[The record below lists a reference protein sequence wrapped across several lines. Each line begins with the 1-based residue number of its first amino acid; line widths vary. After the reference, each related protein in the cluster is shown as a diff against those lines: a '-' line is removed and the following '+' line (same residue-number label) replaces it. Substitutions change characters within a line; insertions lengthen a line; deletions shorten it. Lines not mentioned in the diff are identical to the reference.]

1 MGSSSDGR
9 ASASQAEGR
18 GFDPHLPLTVVFNQ
32 FSRLTKKIKAMN
44 NVSATRI
51 VKTAAN
57 DQPVNADIAIGF
69 GQRGD
74 TIIYIDGQKFL
85 EFEDSRSGI
94 QLGTNNSLKQKLV
107 VFQTMVYD
115 IQKQTN
121 QTSMDIT
128 VLGAQSELKI
138 PMSFTVPSEGD
149 VVSYTAN
156 INFI

>member
-1 MGSSSDGR
+1 
-9 ASASQAEGR
+9 
-18 GFDPHLPLTVVFNQ
+18 
-32 FSRLTKKIKAMN
+32 MN

-57 DQPVNADIAIGF
+57 DLPITADVAIGF

-74 TIIYIDGQKFL
+74 TIIYIGGQKFL
-85 EFEDSRSGI
+85 EFEDSMSGI
-94 QLGTNNSLKQKLV
+94 QLGTNDSLKQKLV
-107 VFQTMVYD
+107 VIQTMAYD

-121 QTSMDIT
+121 QTSVDIT
-128 VLGAQSELKI
+128 VSGAKSEMKI
-138 PMSFTVPSEGD
+138 PMNFTVPSEGD